1 MLASSSIINPPQ
13 EINGFPKDPFPFLIR
28 SMSPSAIYI
37 SDPDM
42 LASKLVE
49 QEYLQSLG
57 KIFLLVNSYNKVHN
71 KMQQR
76 QLIGDQ

>member
-1 MLASSSIINPPQ
+1 
-13 EINGFPKDPFPFLIR
+13 
-28 SMSPSAIYI
+28 MSPSAIYI

-57 KIFLLVNSYNKVHN
+57 KIFLLVNSYNTVHN
-71 KMQQR
+71 KNATMT
-76 QLIGDQ
+76 GECKHKSKH